1 MPTEP
6 VFDLVVGR
14 FVATELASGPW
25 DRNAQ
30 IGGAPAALLARAFEL
45 VPAADRLI
53 LTRLTYDFIRPAP
66 IGPASVRAAVARDG
80 RRVQLLEGALLADGV
95 EVVRARALRVRLASA
110 GGVSSGGVVPPPGPQ
125 AGRTGELP
133 GLHRPR
139 FATDANEVR
148 FVVGGFGGGPGTA
161 CFRLTR
167 PLVGGEEASPLQGL
181 VAAADF
187 AAGLSSTLDREH
199 YVFIMST

>member
-1 MPTEP
+1 
-6 VFDLVVGR
+6 
-14 FVATELASGPW
+14 VA
-25 DRNAQ
+25 
-30 IGGAPAALLARAFEL
+30 
-45 VPAADRLI
+45 
-53 LTRLTYDFIRPAP
+53 
-66 IGPASVRAAVARDG
+66 
-80 RRVQLLEGALLADGV
+80 
-95 EVVRARALRVRLASA
+95 ASA
-110 GGVSSGGVVPPPGPQ
+110 SSAAAPPPPGPE
-125 AGRTGELP
+125 AARTGELP